1 MAHALIDT
9 GNLGEYDEQD
19 LFENIANNLNVKG
32 YSTHPNALSPSLSAS
47 LWEHLQ
53 YISPGKFKRAGVGRV
68 NKHTLND
75 FIRTDEISWINGET
89 QAGNAWLIW
98 TNALKTY
105 LNQRLF
111 LGLFSFESHFA
122 HYGKG
127 DFYKKHQ
134 DAFKGEAN
142 RVVSIVVYLNPDWT
156 PDDGGEL
163 LIYTGECDYSTVTVT
178 PGFGT
183 IVLFL
188 SEEFPHEVLKTKR
201 DRYSI
206 AGWFRLNSSKT
217 DRVDPP
223 M

>member
-1 MAHALIDT
+1 MTYAIAHT
-9 GNLGEYDEQD
+9 GNTGEYDQQQ
-19 LFENIANNLNVKG
+19 LFENIAKNLNEKG
-32 YSTHPNALSPSLSAS
+32 YSTQPNALSPSLNGL

-53 YISPGKFKRAGVGRV
+53 NMSSGNFKRAGVGRE
-68 NKHTLND
+68 NRHTVND
-75 FIRTDEISWINGET
+75 FIRTDAISWINGET
-89 QAGNAWLIW
+89 KAGEVWLDW
-98 TNALKTY
+98 AYALQTY

-127 DFYKKHQ
+127 DYYKKHQ

-163 LIYTGECDYSTVTVT
+163 IIYTGESDYSTVSVT

-183 IVLFL
+183 IVVFL
-188 SEEFPHEVLKTKR
+188 SEEFPHEVLKTNR
-201 DRYSI
+201 DRFSI
-206 AGWFRLNSSKT
+206 AGWFRLNSSST
-217 DRVDPP
+217 ARVDPP
-223 M
+223 L

>member
-1 MAHALIDT
+1 MQNAIAHT
-9 GNLGEYDEQD
+9 GNTGEYDQQQ
-19 LFENIANNLNVKG
+19 LFENIAKNLNEKG
-32 YSTHPNALSPSLSAS
+32 YSTHPNALSPSLNGL

-53 YISPGKFKRAGVGRV
+53 NMSSGNFKRAGVGRENRNTV
-68 NKHTLND
+68 ND
-75 FIRTDEISWINGET
+75 FIRTDTISWINGET
-89 QAGNAWLIW
+89 KVGEVWLDW
-98 TNALKTY
+98 AYALQTY

-127 DFYKKHQ
+127 DYYKKHQ

-163 LIYTGECDYSTVTVT
+163 IIYTGESDYSTVSVT

-183 IVLFL
+183 IVVFL
-188 SEEFPHEVLKTKR
+188 SEEFPHEVLKTNR
-201 DRYSI
+201 DRFSI
-206 AGWFRLNSSKT
+206 AGWFRLNSSST
-217 DRVDPP
+217 ARVDPP
-223 M
+223 L

>member
-1 MAHALIDT
+1 MTYAISHT
-9 GNLGEYDEQD
+9 GNTGEYDETH
-19 LFENIANNLNVKG
+19 LFESIAKNIHEKG
-32 YSTHPNALSPSLSAS
+32 YSVHPNALSAGLNSF
-47 LWEHLQ
+47 LWEYLQ
-53 YISPGKFKRAGVGRV
+53 NMSPGNFKRAGVGRE
-68 NKHTLND
+68 NRHTVND

-89 QAGNAWLIW
+89 KAGEVWLDW
-98 TNALKTY
+98 AYALQTY

-127 DFYKKHQ
+127 DYYKKHQ

-163 LIYTGECDYSTVTVT
+163 LIYTGESDSSTVTVT

-183 IVLFL
+183 IVVFL
-188 SEEFPHEVLKTKR
+188 SEEFPHEVLKTNR

-206 AGWFRLNSSKT
+206 AGWFRLNSSST
-217 DRVDPP
+217 ARVDPP
-223 M
+223 L

>member
-163 LIYTGECDYSTVTVT
+163 LIYTGECDSSTVTVT

>member
-1 MAHALIDT
+1 MAHALLDT

-32 YSTHPNALSPSLSAS
+32 YSTHPNALSPSLNAL

-53 YISPGKFKRAGVGRV
+53 YISPGKFKRAGVGRI

-89 QAGNAWLIW
+89 AAGNAWLIW
-98 TNALKTY
+98 TNALQTY

-122 HYGKG
+122 HYSKG

-163 LIYTGECDYSTVTVT
+163 LIYTGVSDSSIVTVT

-183 IVLFL
+183 IVVFL
-188 SEEFPHEVLKTKR
+188 SEEFPHEVLKTNR

-206 AGWFRLNSSKT
+206 AGWFRLNSSST
-217 DRVDPP
+217 VHA
-223 M
+223 